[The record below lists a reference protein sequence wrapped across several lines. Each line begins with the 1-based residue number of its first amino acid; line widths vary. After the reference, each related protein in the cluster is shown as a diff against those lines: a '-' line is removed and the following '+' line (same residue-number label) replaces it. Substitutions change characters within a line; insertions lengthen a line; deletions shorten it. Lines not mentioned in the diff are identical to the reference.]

1 MLNIHVEIDA
11 GSGCCFGV
19 MQAIE
24 QAEKVLSTDGRLYSL
39 GDIVHNGEEVN
50 RLFNKGLQSIDIDKF
65 SNLNQ
70 AKVLIRAHG
79 EPPSTYA
86 KAKERGLEI
95 VDATCPVVLKLQK
108 RIAEAYNENKHNTQI
123 VIYGK
128 KGHAEVVG
136 LVGQTNG
143 DAVIIEN
150 IEQLDKLDFSK
161 NIILFSQTTKSI
173 DGFNAIV
180 SEIQS
185 RINAGATFDHKDTI
199 CRQVA
204 NRIPRIKEF
213 VQRHEVIFFLSDTK
227 SSNGKVL
234 FEECKKINPRSYFLS
249 KPEDVDFSLLDGI
262 QSVGISGATSTPK
275 WQMERLKE
283 LILHAELYG
292 RMVRKNVR

>member
-1 MLNIHVEIDA
+1 
-11 GSGCCFGV
+11 
-19 MQAIE
+19 
-24 QAEKVLSTDGRLYSL
+24 
-39 GDIVHNGEEVN
+39 
-50 RLFNKGLQSIDIDKF
+50 
-65 SNLNQ
+65 
-70 AKVLIRAHG
+70 
-79 EPPSTYA
+79 
-86 KAKERGLEI
+86 
-95 VDATCPVVLKLQK
+95 
-108 RIAEAYNENKHNTQI
+108 
-123 VIYGK
+123 
-128 KGHAEVVG
+128 
-136 LVGQTNG
+136 
-143 DAVIIEN
+143 
-150 IEQLDKLDFSK
+150 
-161 NIILFSQTTKSI
+161 
-173 DGFNAIV
+173 
-180 SEIQS
+180 
-185 RINAGATFDHKDTI
+185 INAGATFDHKDTI